1 MAQQPLPG
9 FHPSRRG
16 LLKGGAFGGL
26 GLSLFG
32 GPTVIAA
39 PSPASAADGFGPLLP
54 PNQDGLQLPAGFASR
69 IVAVSN
75 QVVPGTSFVWH
86 TDPDGGATFAT
97 PDGGWVY
104 VSNAERLAG
113 GTNAIRFAAD
123 GAIQSAYRI
132 LNNTLANCAGGPTP
146 WGRWLS
152 CEETPFGRV
161 YECDPFTPNSQGVAR
176 PAMGVF
182 QHEAAAVDPIG
193 RAVYLT
199 EDREDGLF
207 YRFRPTNYPNLSSGV
222 LEACQVLDPQGQGP
236 IAPGQE
242 RPLVWFQVPD
252 PTVQF
257 FIPTRFQVPQAT
269 RFNGGEGCWYE
280 GGLIHFTTKGNNRV
294 WKLDPAT
301 QRLSIVYDL
310 ASSANPQLSGVD
322 NVFVAPGGDVFVAE
336 DGGNMEIV
344 ALTSSGAVK
353 PVVRVFGTSGSEI
366 TGPAL
371 SPDGTRLY
379 FSSQRNPGRTYEVSG
394 PWLGQKS
401 TAAVPA
407 LGNLASA
414 LTAAALAATAALLT
428 RRDELAVR
436 GPQPTG
442 R

>member
-1 MAQQPLPG
+1 
-9 FHPSRRG
+9 
-16 LLKGGAFGGL
+16 
-26 GLSLFG
+26 
-32 GPTVIAA
+32 
-39 PSPASAADGFGPLLP
+39 
-54 PNQDGLQLPAGFASR
+54 
-69 IVAVSN
+69 
-75 QVVPGTSFVWH
+75 
-86 TDPDGGATFAT
+86 
-97 PDGGWVY
+97 
-104 VSNAERLAG
+104 
-113 GTNAIRFAAD
+113 
-123 GAIQSAYRI
+123 
-132 LNNTLANCAGGPTP
+132 
-146 WGRWLS
+146 
-152 CEETPFGRV
+152 
-161 YECDPFTPNSQGVAR
+161 
-176 PAMGVF
+176 
-182 QHEAAAVDPIG
+182 
-193 RAVYLT
+193 
-199 EDREDGLF
+199 
-207 YRFRPTNYPNLSSGV
+207 
-222 LEACQVLDPQGQGP
+222 
-236 IAPGQE
+236 
-242 RPLVWFQVPD
+242 
-252 PTVQF
+252 VQF

-353 PVVRVFGTSGSEI
+353 PVVRLVGTSGSEI